1 MKQHEVV
8 IAALERFQGVA
19 TLADIYKEA
28 LRTAGREWKT
38 KTPQATIRRIVQTR
52 PEIYKLKPGLYGLVS
67 QRQSNEARGI
77 IASTER
83 SRDSEA
89 LRGSNHSYYQGLL
102 LRIGQLRRHDCW
114 APNQD
119 RNKAFLNQTIGE
131 LRTIEAIPQFSYPRL
146 VQRSSTVDV
155 IWFNDRGMPD
165 SFFEVEHTTDIQ
177 NSLVKFDDLQDFHAQ
192 MVIVADASRERE
204 FRSKL
209 CFSAFK
215 DIRKRINFLGFESLV
230 RTFELLA
237 MQAGSQVRL

>member
-8 IAALERFQGVA
+8 IEALERFQGVA

-28 LRTAGREWKT
+28 LRTGGRKWKT

-67 QRQSNEARGI
+67 QRQSNEASGF

-83 SRDSEA
+83 SQGSDA
-89 LRGSNHSYYQGLL
+89 LRASNHSYYQGLL
-102 LRIGQLRRHDCW
+102 LRIGRLRSLDCW

-119 RNKAFLNQTIGE
+119 RSKVFLNQTIGE
-131 LRTIEAIPQFSYPRL
+131 LRNIEGIPQFSYPRL
-146 VQRSSTVDV
+146 VHRSSTVDV
-155 IWFNDRGMPD
+155 IWFNRRGMPD

-204 FRSKL
+204 FRDKL
-209 CFSAFK
+209 CFAAFE
-215 DIRKRINFLGFESLV
+215 DIRKRVNFLGFEALV
-230 RTFELLA
+230 RNFELIS
-237 MQAGSQVRL
+237 MQADSQVRL